1 MYHNDQNHFLI
12 LKHNLY
18 GMICFCAA
26 LGVATLCG
34 GHDRAYGADF
44 SGPPIHV
51 VRQGETLSE
60 IALDYGVSVDALMSW
75 NKLRGDTIFKGQ
87 KLQVGAHPLPDWYVV
102 KSGDTLFEIA
112 LQFGISTR
120 SIQQL
125 NDLTRDRIYPGQRLR
140 LRQAPSQPK
149 KNVVHTVKEDDT
161 LWAIAQRYGLDVS
174 ELKDLNGLTKD
185 TIIPGTRLVVSEE
198 IEDSR
203 DEPSERFEYVVQDGD
218 NLDTIGKE
226 FDVGVGLLR
235 RLNQIKGDRIYTG
248 QKLQLRPSSL
258 EEGVHV
264 VRHGETLSTIATKY
278 DVDLQELREINGIED
293 DKILSGQKLRL
304 RRPSGFTHIVEKG
317 DALWE
322 IARAYGMTVESLR
335 QNNDL
340 TSDRI
345 YPGQELRLDKQE
357 TEHFQY
363 YTVKDGDYL
372 GRIARLHQMSV
383 SELKEINSLD
393 AHVVHPGDKLKVK
406 SILSKST
413 EWVKI
418 SEIDWDELIISVEG
432 AGRIRAGN
440 GPYFYSR
447 PRAQR
452 QSHADYYEGPQLTT
466 LQTYRQAQKLWD
478 AFELQVGRLGR
489 LSDALD
495 GWHFVLDPGHGGL
508 DPGAVVPA
516 LDGNGNSI
524 YVVEDEYAYDVAIRV
539 YVLLRLHGAEVT
551 MTLLSPNH
559 LIRHSDP
566 PTMTFV
572 NEKNEVYN
580 SYELNKSGRWKNWP
594 IGGRKGNLFSRVL
607 IARAAFKGVSKDRCV
622 FLSFHADI
630 DPNESDAPAVL
641 YYKSRK
647 SKRSDETSR
656 KFAKALLPFLG
667 AGAEV
672 RGQGL
677 GVLRDNPAQN
687 KVLLELRNL
696 AYTDNVWAMRF
707 EELRHRDAEKVV
719 RGILAYVKNR
729 TVMAQRSDR

>member
-1 MYHNDQNHFLI
+1 MVQ
-12 LKHNLY
+12 
-18 GMICFCAA
+18 
-26 LGVATLCG
+26 
-34 GHDRAYGADF
+34 
-44 SGPPIHV
+44 
-51 VRQGETLSE
+51 QGETLSE
-60 IALDYGVSVDALMSW
+60 IALDYGVSVEVLKSW
-75 NKLRGDTIFKGQ
+75 NTLRGDTIFKGQ
-87 KLQVGAHPLPDWYVV
+87 KLKVGAYPLPAWYVV
-102 KSGDTLFEIA
+102 KSGDTLSEIA
-112 LQFGISTR
+112 LQFGISAR
-120 SIQQL
+120 SIQHL

-140 LRQAPSQPK
+140 LRQAASQPEK
-149 KNVVHTVKEDDT
+149 DVVHTVKKGDT
-161 LWAIAQRYGLDVS
+161 LWAIAQRYGLEVS
-174 ELKDLNGLTKD
+174 EIKDLNGLIED
-185 TIIPGTRLVVSEE
+185 TIIPGKSLVVSEE
-198 IEDSR
+198 IEDFR
-203 DEPSERFEYVVQDGD
+203 DEPSARFEYVVQEGD
-218 NLDTIGKE
+218 NLETIGKE

-235 RLNQIKGDRIYTG
+235 RLNQIRGDRIYPG

-264 VRHGETLSTIATKY
+264 VRHGETLSTIAAKY
-278 DVDLQELREINGIED
+278 DVGLHVLKEINGIEG
-293 DKILSGQKLRL
+293 DKILTGQKLRL
-304 RRPSGFTHIVEKG
+304 RRPSGSIHIVEKG

-322 IARAYGMTVESLR
+322 VARAYGMTVESLR

-345 YPGQELRLDKQE
+345 YPGQELRLDKKDAE
-357 TEHFQY
+357 RFQL

-383 SELKEINSLD
+383 SELKEVNSLNT
-393 AHVVHPGDKLKVK
+393 HMLHPGDRLKVK
-406 SILSKST
+406 PILRKST

-418 SEIDWDELIISVEG
+418 SEIDWDELIVSVEG

-452 QSHADYYEGPQLTT
+452 QTRADYYEGPHLTT
-466 LQTYRQAQKLWD
+466 LQAYRQAQKLWD

-489 LSDALD
+489 LSDALH
-495 GWHFVLDPGHGGL
+495 GWHFVLDSGHGGL
-508 DPGAVVPA
+508 DPGAVVPS

-524 YVVEDEYAYDVAIRV
+524 YVVEDEYAYDVSIRV

-594 IGGRKGNLFSRVL
+594 IGGRNGNLSSRVR
-607 IARAAFKGVSKDRCV
+607 IAREAFKGTRKDRCI

-641 YYKSRK
+641 YYKSKR

-672 RGQGL
+672 RGLGL

-719 RGILAYVKNR
+719 RGILAFVKNR
-729 TVMAQRSDR
+729 TVMAQRR

>member
-1 MYHNDQNHFLI
+1 MHHSHQNRFSI
-12 LKHNLY
+12 LKHDLRK
-18 GMICFCAA
+18 MICFSAS
-26 LGVATLCG
+26 LGIATLFAFSDG
-34 GHDRAYGADF
+34 GYGDDT
-44 SGPPIHV
+44 SDSPIHV

-60 IALDYGVSVDALMSW
+60 IALDHGVSVDALMNW
-75 NKLRGDTIFKGQ
+75 NNLRGETIFKGQ
-87 KLQVGAHPLPDWYVV
+87 RLQIGSHPLPDWYMV
-102 KSGDTLFEIA
+102 KSGDTLSEIA
-112 LQFGISTR
+112 IQFGISIV
-120 SIQQL
+120 SIRRL
-125 NDLTRDRIYPGQRLR
+125 NDLTGDRIYAGQRLK
-140 LRQAPSQPK
+140 LRQTTGQPK
-149 KNVVHTVKEDDT
+149 DDMVHTVKKNET
-161 LWAIAQRYGLDVS
+161 LWGIAQRYGMDVS
-174 ELKDLNGLTKD
+174 ELKGLNRLTKD
-185 TIIPGTRLVVSEE
+185 TITPGMRLLVFEE
-198 IEDSR
+198 TEDFS
-203 DEPSERFEYVVQDGD
+203 DEPSEQFEYVVQNED
-218 NLDTIGKE
+218 NLEKIAKE
-226 FDVGVGLLR
+226 FDVGVGLIR
-235 RLNQIKGDRIYTG
+235 RLNHIRGDRIFPG
-248 QKLQLRPSSL
+248 QRLQLRPSSL

-264 VRHGETLSTIATKY
+264 VRYGETLSSISTKY
-278 DVDLQELREINGIED
+278 EVDLQEIREINGIED
-293 DKILSGQKLRL
+293 DMILSGRKLRL
-304 RRPSGFTHIVEKG
+304 RRPSGATHIVEKG

-322 IARAYGMTVESLR
+322 IARAYGMTVDGLR
-335 QNNDL
+335 EHNDL

-345 YPGQELRLDKQE
+345 YPGQELRLNKKQR
-357 TEHFQY
+357 EHLQF
-363 YTVKDGDYL
+363 YTVKEGDYL

-383 SELKEINSLD
+383 SELREINFLD
-393 AHVVHPGDKLKVK
+393 NLVIHPGEKLKVK
-406 SILSKST
+406 PILGKST

-418 SEIDWDELIISVEG
+418 SRINWDELIISVQG
-432 AGRIRAGN
+432 DGRIRAGN

-447 PRAQR
+447 PRARR
-452 QSHADYYEGPQLTT
+452 QSSDDYYEGSRQTT

-478 AFELQVGRLGR
+478 AFELQVRCLGR
-489 LSDALD
+489 LSNTLD

-508 DPGAVVPA
+508 DPGAVVQA

-524 YVVEDEYAYDVAIRV
+524 YVVEDEYAYDVAVRV

-594 IGGRKGNLFSRVL
+594 IGGRNGNLSSRVC
-607 IARAAFKGVSKDRCV
+607 ISRQAFKGVNKDRCI

-630 DPNESDAPAVL
+630 DPNESDGPAVL

-647 SKRSDETSR
+647 SKQSDETSK

-672 RGQGL
+672 RGLGL
-677 GVLRDNPAQN
+677 GVLRDNPAKN
-687 KVLLELRNL
+687 KVLLEMRNL

-729 TVMAQRSDR
+729 PVIAQRR

>member
-1 MYHNDQNHFLI
+1 
-12 LKHNLY
+12 
-18 GMICFCAA
+18 
-26 LGVATLCG
+26 
-34 GHDRAYGADF
+34 
-44 SGPPIHV
+44 
-51 VRQGETLSE
+51 
-60 IALDYGVSVDALMSW
+60 
-75 NKLRGDTIFKGQ
+75 
-87 KLQVGAHPLPDWYVV
+87 
-102 KSGDTLFEIA
+102 
-112 LQFGISTR
+112 
-120 SIQQL
+120 
-125 NDLTRDRIYPGQRLR
+125 
-140 LRQAPSQPK
+140 
-149 KNVVHTVKEDDT
+149 VVHTVKEDDT

>member
-1 MYHNDQNHFLI
+1 MHHHDQNRFLK
-12 LKHNLY
+12 LENHLY
-18 GMICFCAA
+18 GMIFYAA
-26 LGVATLCG
+26 LGMATLCG
-34 GHDRAYGADF
+34 VHDRADGAD
-44 SGPPIHV
+44 SSSPPIHV

-75 NKLRGDTIFKGQ
+75 NQLRGDRIYKGQ
-87 KLQVGAHPLPDWYVV
+87 KLQVGVHPLSDWYVV
-102 KSGDTLFEIA
+102 KSGDTLCEIA
-112 LQFGISTR
+112 LQYGISTR
-120 SIQQL
+120 SIQKL

-140 LRQAPSQPK
+140 LRQTPSQPK
-149 KNVVHTVKEDDT
+149 GKVVHTVKKDDT

-174 ELKDLNGLTKD
+174 ELKNINDLTDD
-185 TIIPGTRLVVSEE
+185 TIIPGTSLVISEE

-203 DEPSERFEYVVQDGD
+203 DEPNERFEYVVREGD
-218 NLDTIGKE
+218 NLETIGKA

-235 RLNQIKGDRIYTG
+235 RLNQIQGDHIFVG

-264 VRHGETLSTIATKY
+264 VRQGESLSSIAKKY
-278 DVDLQELREINGIED
+278 DVNLQELREINGIED
-293 DKILSGQKLRL
+293 DKIFSGQKLRL
-304 RRPSGFTHIVEKG
+304 SRPSSSTHIVEKG

-322 IARAYGMTVESLR
+322 IARAYGTTTESLR
-335 QNNDL
+335 KNNDL

-345 YPGQELRLDKQE
+345 YPGQELRLDKKE
-357 TEHFQY
+357 AEHFQL
-363 YTVKDGDYL
+363 YTVKEGDYL
-372 GRIARLHQMSV
+372 DRIARLHQMSV
-383 SELKEINSLD
+383 SELKQINCLD
-393 AHVVHPGDKLKVK
+393 NHVLYAGDKLKVK
-406 SILSKST
+406 PILTKST

-418 SEIDWDELIISVEG
+418 SEIDWKDLIISVEG
-432 AGRIRAGN
+432 PGRIRTGN

-447 PRAQR
+447 PKAQR
-452 QSHADYYEGPQLTT
+452 QSHADYYEGPRLTT
-466 LQTYRQAQKLWD
+466 LQSYRQAQKLWD
-478 AFELQVGRLGR
+478 AFELQVERLGR

-508 DPGAVVPA
+508 DPGAVVPS
-516 LDGNGNSI
+516 LDGNGHSV
-524 YVVEDEYAYDVAIRV
+524 YVVEDEYAYDVAVRV

-580 SYELNKSGRWKNWP
+580 SYELNKSGQWKNWP
-594 IGGRKGNLFSRVL
+594 IGGRNGNLSSRVH
-607 IARAAFKGVSKDRCV
+607 IARSAFKGVSKDRCI

-630 DPNESDAPAVL
+630 DSNESDAPAVL

-667 AGAEV
+667 AGAEA

-677 GVLRDNPAQN
+677 AVLRDNPAQH

-696 AYTDNVWAMRF
+696 AYTDNAWAIRF

-719 RGILAYVKNR
+719 RGILAFVKNR
-729 TVMAQRSDR
+729 TVMAKRY

>member
-1 MYHNDQNHFLI
+1 MHHHNQNHFLI
-12 LKHNLY
+12 LRHHFF
-18 GMICFCAA
+18 GIICFCAA
-26 LGVATLCG
+26 LGLATFCG
-34 GHDRAYGADF
+34 VHDQAYGAD
-44 SGPPIHV
+44 SSSPPIHV

-60 IALDYGVSVDALMSW
+60 IALDYGVSLDALMRW
-75 NKLRGDTIFKGQ
+75 NNLRGDIIFKGQ
-87 KLQVGAHPLPDWYVV
+87 KLRVGVHPLPDWYVV
-102 KSGDTLFEIA
+102 KSGDTLYEIA

-140 LRQAPSQPK
+140 LRKAPSQPK
-149 KNVVHTVKEDDT
+149 ENVIHKVKKDDT
-161 LWAIAQRYGLDVS
+161 LWSIAQRYGLDVS
-174 ELKDLNGLTKD
+174 ELKDINGLTTD

-203 DEPSERFEYVVQDGD
+203 DEPRERFEYVVKEGD
-218 NLDTIGKE
+218 NLETIGKE
-226 FDVGVGLLR
+226 FDVGVGMLR
-235 RLNQIKGDRIYTG
+235 RLNQIQGDRIFVG

-258 EEGVHV
+258 EEGVHM
-264 VRHGETLSTIATKY
+264 VRHGETLSTIAIKY
-278 DVDLQELREINGIED
+278 DVNLQELREINGIEN

-304 RRPSGFTHIVEKG
+304 RRSSHSTHIVERG

-335 QNNDL
+335 ENNDL

-345 YPGQELRLDKQE
+345 YPGQELRLDKKE
-357 TEHFQY
+357 AEHFQF

-383 SELKEINSLD
+383 SELKEINCLD

-406 SILSKST
+406 PILSKST

-432 AGRIRAGN
+432 TGKIRTGN

-447 PRAQR
+447 PKAKR
-452 QSHADYYEGPQLTT
+452 QNHADYYEGPRLTT
-466 LQTYRQAQKLWD
+466 LQAYRQAQKLWN
-478 AFELQVGRLGR
+478 AFELQVGHLGR
-489 LSDALD
+489 LSDALN
-495 GWHFVLDPGHGGL
+495 GWHFVLDSGHGGL
-508 DPGAVVPA
+508 DPGAVVPS

-524 YVVEDEYAYDVAIRV
+524 YVVEDEYAYDVTIRV

-580 SYELNKSGRWKNWP
+580 SYELNKSGRWKDWP
-594 IGGRKGNLFSRVL
+594 VGGRNGNLSSRVL
-607 IARAAFKGVSKDRCV
+607 IARKAFKGIRKDRCV

-647 SKRSDETSR
+647 RKQSDGTSR

-667 AGAEV
+667 AGAEA

-677 GVLRDNPAQN
+677 GVLRDNPAQY

-696 AYTDNVWAMRF
+696 AYTDNAWAMRF

-729 TVMAQRSDR
+729 TLLAQR